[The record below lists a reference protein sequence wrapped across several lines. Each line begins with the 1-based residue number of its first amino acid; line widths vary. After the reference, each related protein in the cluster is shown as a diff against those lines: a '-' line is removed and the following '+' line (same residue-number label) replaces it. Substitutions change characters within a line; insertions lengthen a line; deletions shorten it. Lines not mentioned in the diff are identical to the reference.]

1 MTPQKNDSVN
11 DRLAAAA
18 KAKEAMLERFR
29 ARPGPND
36 PEMLKQ
42 QAERKAISEA
52 RDARNAERR
61 VAREAEAARLAAE
74 KAAAVEARKVQAA
87 EEAAAAAAAAEH
99 AAALPA
105 LQKAARDARYAARQA
120 RRR

>member
-36 PEMLKQ
+36 PEQLKL
-42 QAERKAISEA
+42 QAERKAIAEA

-74 KAAAVEARKVQAA
+74 KAAAAEARKVQAA

>member
-1 MTPQKNDSVN
+1 MTPQKNDSVS
-11 DRLAAAA
+11 DRLATAA

-36 PEMLKQ
+36 PALLEQ
-42 QAERKAISEA
+42 QAARKAVAEA

-61 VAREAEAARLAAE
+61 AAREAEATRLAAE